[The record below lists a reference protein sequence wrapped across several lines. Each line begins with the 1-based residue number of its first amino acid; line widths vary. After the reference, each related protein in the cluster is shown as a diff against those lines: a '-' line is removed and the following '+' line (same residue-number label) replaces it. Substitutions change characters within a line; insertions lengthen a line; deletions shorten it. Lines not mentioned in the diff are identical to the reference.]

1 MGGVASVVR
10 DRFRF
15 RVYYVSPL
23 FKITPLP
30 CVCYGDQYLRVKYC

>member
-23 FKITPLP
+23 FKITPSL
-30 CVCYGDQYLRVKYC
+30 VYVMETSI